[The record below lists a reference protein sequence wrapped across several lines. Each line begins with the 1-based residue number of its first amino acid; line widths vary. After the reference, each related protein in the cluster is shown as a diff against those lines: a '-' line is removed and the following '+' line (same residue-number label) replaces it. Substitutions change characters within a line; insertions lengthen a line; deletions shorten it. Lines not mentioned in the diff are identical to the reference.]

1 MAAESKFKGPV
12 WAEVSHAALLRN
24 LGVIRRHV
32 GKQRKVM
39 AIVKADAY
47 GHGMA
52 PVARTLERAGVEYFG
67 VTSTLE
73 GADLRE
79 SGIRRPLLLL
89 TGLWPGEEA
98 NVLRAGLTPT
108 VTDVWQLA
116 LLDRAAGKL
125 LRSGSR
131 EWSRTKSREHSR
143 NKTRS
148 SRGRDGRMPFHLKV
162 DTGMNR
168 LGVLPGEV
176 GKFIAAYADCRHLR
190 LEGVFT
196 HFAQA
201 EVFTNQATEEQQR
214 LLEGALAQLRA
225 AGIDPGLVH
234 LANSAAIASRPAT
247 WADMVRPGALLYG
260 YHQWY
265 VPPEKRGEMQKKLPL
280 RPVMSLRAR
289 VLSLKDVRAGSG
301 VGYNARFVAER
312 ASRVAVLGAGYAEGV
327 LRLLTNR
334 GKVIIRGRC
343 APLVGI
349 VSMDVAMA
357 DVTAIPEVQP
367 GDIATFV
374 GTDPSGGD
382 CVLDAS
388 DIAHDIGTVTSDLL
402 CAINPRVPHYHV

>member
-1 MAAESKFKGPV
+1 MAARSKFKGPV

-24 LGVIRRHV
+24 LDVIRRHV
-32 GKQRKVM
+32 GEQRKVM

-47 GHGMA
+47 GHGMVA
-52 PVARTLERAGVEYFG
+52 VARTLERAGVEYFG

-73 GADLRE
+73 GAALRE

-125 LRSGSR
+125 LRSKKPR
-131 EWSRTKSREHSR
+131 K
-143 NKTRS
+143 
-148 SRGRDGRMPFHLKV
+148 RDGRCAFHLKV

-168 LGVLPGEV
+168 LGVLPSDIA
-176 GKFIAAYADCRHLR
+176 KFIAAYADCRHLR

-214 LLEGALAQLRA
+214 LLEGALAALRA
-225 AGIDPGLVH
+225 AGIDPGLAH

-289 VLSLKDVRAGSG
+289 VLSVKDVAAGSG

-334 GKVIIRGRC
+334 GKVIVRGRC
-343 APLVGI
+343 APLVGV

-374 GTDPSGGD
+374 GADPSGGD

-402 CAINPRVPHYHV
+402 CAINPRVPHYHI

>member
-1 MAAESKFKGPV
+1 MATKSKFAGPV
-12 WAEVSHAALLRN
+12 WAEVSHAALLHN

-47 GHGMA
+47 GHGMV
-52 PVARTLERAGVEYFG
+52 PIARTLQRAGVEYLG

-73 GADLRE
+73 GAQLRE
-79 SGIRRPLLLL
+79 SGIRCPLLLL

-98 NVLRAGLTPT
+98 NVLRSGLTPT
-108 VTDVWQLA
+108 VTDVWQLP

-125 LRSGSR
+125 QRSAKKFPR
-131 EWSRTKSREHSR
+131 R
-143 NKTRS
+143 
-148 SRGRDGRMPFHLKV
+148 RDPRIPFHLKV

-168 LGVLPGEV
+168 LGVLPRDIH
-176 GKFIAAYADCRHLR
+176 KFIAAFADCRHLR
-190 LEGVFT
+190 LEGTFT

-201 EVFTNQATEEQQR
+201 EVFTNQVTEEQQR
-214 LLEGALAQLRA
+214 LLEAAVAELRA
-225 AGIDPGLVH
+225 AGIDPGPIH
-234 LANSAAIASRPAT
+234 LANSAGIASRPAT

-265 VPPEKRGEMQKKLPL
+265 VPPEIRGEMQKKLPL

-289 VLSLKDVRAGSG
+289 VLSVKDVPAGSG
-301 VGYNARFVAER
+301 VGYNWKFTAER
-312 ASRVAVLGAGYAEGV
+312 PSRVAVLSAGYAEGV
-327 LRLLTNR
+327 VRLLTNR
-334 GKVIIRGRC
+334 GKVILRGQC
-343 APLVGI
+343 APIVGI

-367 GDIATFV
+367 GDIATFI
-374 GTDPSGGD
+374 GRDPAGGP

-402 CAINPRVPHYHV
+402 TAINPRVPHYHIS